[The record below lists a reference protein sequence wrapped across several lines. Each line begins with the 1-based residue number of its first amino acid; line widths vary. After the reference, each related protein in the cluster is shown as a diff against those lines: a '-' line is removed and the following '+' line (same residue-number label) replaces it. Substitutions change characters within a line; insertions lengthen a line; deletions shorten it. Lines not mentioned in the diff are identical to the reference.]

1 MADKNFAR
9 DWDCDDI
16 DPTKTLTTIIQENI
30 VEAFDSQ
37 FEDVDGAIICFTPA
51 GIRITVFE
59 QKTYFIPWEYDK
71 IMISGSYPFE
81 GLKSSIPRTR
91 IAMENLFNK
100 EIAEAKEDG
109 EYDDDDTDDEEQD
122 NTYEPEPFV

>member
-16 DPTKTLTTIIQENI
+16 DPNKTLTTIIQENI

-37 FEDVDGAIICFTPA
+37 FEEADGAIISLTPA

-59 QKTYFIPWEYDK
+59 QKTYFIPWKYDK
-71 IMISGSYPFE
+71 IMISGSHPFE
-81 GLKSSIPRTR
+81 GLKYSIPRLR